1 MNSRDIAIRLANK
14 LLDMVYEDVNDH
26 VRTTFCDD
34 RGDFY
39 NCDVEELYR
48 VIINCIE
55 NARQEAI
62 NGTTLDNLTAQT
74 STGEPNVLYKYVQEE
89 KAEPDPYVL
98 DSINIPLSPD
108 IRFEVHDLWLRQ
120 LQARI
125 EKLESK

>member
-1 MNSRDIAIRLANK
+1 MNSKDIAIRLTNK

-48 VIINCIE
+48 VIISCIE
-55 NARQEAI
+55 SARQEAV

-89 KAEPDPYVL
+89 KEQPDPFVL
-98 DSINIPLSPD
+98 DSINIPISADL
-108 IRFEVHDLWLRQ
+108 RFEVHDLWLRQ

-125 EKLESK
+125 EFLENK